1 MGEYAIQVDHLYKRF
16 PRTAGYRD
24 ILTFWRRQYLQ
35 VLQDVTLHIPRGGVF
50 GILGPN
56 GAGKT
61 TLLKVLAGLIT
72 PDAGGVSLEGVDV
85 TGDPDRAKTLLTYV
99 PADERT
105 LYWRLTG
112 RQNLQFFAVLN
123 EIPSRERQRRVAE
136 VLDLVG
142 LADSADEQVVK
153 YSTGMKQ
160 RLAIARGLLCNPGIL
175 LLDEPT
181 RSLDPVAARQLQ
193 RFIKDE
199 LASRLGKTVVLAT
212 HNMEEATD
220 LCDLVAVLHRGQ
232 VRAWDRATT
241 IAEKLSGTPRF
252 AVTLTGRTN
261 GVVHQLQALPGIL
274 SASRTAGGGG
284 PEDLSLELTVADPER
299 DIPAVVEFLVQHGE
313 RVMQVSQVK
322 ASLTDAIAGL
332 AEEAA

>member
-1 MGEYAIQVDHLYKRF
+1 MGEYAIQVDHLCKRF

-35 VLQDVTLHIPRGGVF
+35 VLQDVTLDIPRGGVF

-61 TLLKVLAGLIT
+61 TFLKILAGLIT
-72 PDAGGVSLEGVDV
+72 PDTGGVSLEGVDV

-123 EIPSRERQRRVAE
+123 EIPARERQRRVAE

-142 LADSADEQVVK
+142 LADRADEQVVK

-160 RLAIARGLLCNPGIL
+160 RLAIARGILCNPGIL

-220 LCDLVAVLHRGQ
+220 LCDLVAILHRGQ

-252 AVTLTGRTN
+252 AVTLTGHTN

-274 SASRTAGGGG
+274 SASRTAGGG

>member
-1 MGEYAIQVDHLYKRF
+1 MGDYAIQVEQLSKAF
-16 PRTAGYRD
+16 PKTGGYRD
-24 ILTFWRRQYLQ
+24 MLTFWRRQYRPA
-35 VLQDVTLHIPRGGVF
+35 LQDVTLQIPRGGVF

-72 PDAGGVSLEGVDV
+72 PDAGAVSLEGVDV
-85 TGDPDRAKTLLTYV
+85 TGDPTRAKALLTYV

-123 EIPSRERQRRVAE
+123 EIPARERKRRVAE

-142 LADSADEQVVK
+142 LTDHADERVIK

-160 RLAIARGLLCNPGIL
+160 RLAIARGILCNPGIL

-181 RSLDPVAARQLQ
+181 RSLDPAAARQLQ
-193 RFIKDE
+193 RFIKEE
-199 LASRLGKTVVLAT
+199 LALRLGKTVVLAT

-220 LCDLVAVLHRGQ
+220 LCELVAILHRGQ
-232 VRAWDRATT
+232 VRAWDRATA
-241 IAEKLSGTPRF
+241 IAEKLSGVTRF
-252 AVTLTGRTN
+252 AVTLNGSTN
-261 GVVHQLQALPGIL
+261 GVVGQLQALPGIL
-274 SASRTAGGGG
+274 SASRTAGGGA
-284 PEDLSLELTVADPER
+284 EDLSLELTVADPER

-322 ASLTDAIAGL
+322 ASLADAIAGL